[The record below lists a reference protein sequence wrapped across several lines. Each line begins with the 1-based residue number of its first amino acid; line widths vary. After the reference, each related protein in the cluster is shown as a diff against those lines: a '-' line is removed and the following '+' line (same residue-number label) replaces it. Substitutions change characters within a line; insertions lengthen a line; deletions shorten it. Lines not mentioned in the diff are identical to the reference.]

1 MPMSVTR
8 HFQLP
13 IRYGLLSVWL
23 VGLLVGGSV
32 VLACESLTSEVQSL
46 LDTSRLSVLSIV
58 GEFILLLCL
67 PVVLARFKIS
77 SIPVIFSFVFVRG
90 FSLSF
95 ISLLCL
101 VNRPASGWLYSALLQ
116 FSNIALSVPLMCFWI
131 SCLSNGRKSLL
142 HRFLV
147 ICLFYII
154 VSAFNYFVIDR
165 LL

>member
-23 VGLLVGGSV
+23 VGLLIGGTVALVCDSLSNE
-32 VLACESLTSEVQSL
+32 VLSL
-46 LDTSRLSVLSIV
+46 LVASHLSVLSIV
-58 GEFILLLCL
+58 GEFLLLLCI
-67 PVVLARFKIS
+67 PAVLVYYKIS
-77 SIPVIFSFVFVRG
+77 SIPVVFSFAILRG
-90 FSLSF
+90 FSLGF
-95 ISLLCL
+95 VSLVCL

-147 ICLFYII
+147 ICLIYII